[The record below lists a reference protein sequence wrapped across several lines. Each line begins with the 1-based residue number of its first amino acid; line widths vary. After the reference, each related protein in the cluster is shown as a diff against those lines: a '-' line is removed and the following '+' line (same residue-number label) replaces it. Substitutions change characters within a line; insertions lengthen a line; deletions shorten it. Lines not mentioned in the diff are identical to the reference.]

1 MSFLDSLIVF
11 FISPVISILLII
23 LFAYMIFSWL
33 IAFNVVNLRNP
44 VMGTIYGIISS
55 IVEPILMPLRRVIP
69 PLGGFDMAF
78 LVLALGLYWI
88 NGWVL
93 PSLMTIV

>member
-44 VMGTIYGIISS
+44 FMGTVYGIISS

-88 NGWVL
+88 QGWVL

>member
-1 MSFLDSLIVF
+1 MSFFDSLIVF
-11 FISPVISILLII
+11 FISPLVSILLII

-93 PSLMTIV
+93 PTLMTIV